1 LTSASSA
8 RYHNSRDLA
17 KDFYLILLT
26 KLDKSSV
33 LVNVESIKYIET
45 MPDTLIFFLNGDT
58 LIVSESIDYIAE
70 KVIELKARIIKKAA
84 P

>member
-1 LTSASSA
+1 M
-8 RYHNSRDLA
+8 
-17 KDFYLILLT
+17 ILLT

-70 KVIELKARIIKKAA
+70 KVIELKARIIKKSSAMT
-84 P
+84 PVPESNMSL